1 MQSDKVFPMMSQ
13 YEKQS
18 TLCKKTW
25 GSRDARLGSS
35 QLDQSKLEEI
45 FKEWSSNENKV
56 KLANA
61 LA

>member
-1 MQSDKVFPMMSQ
+1 
-13 YEKQS
+13 
-18 TLCKKTW
+18 L
-25 GSRDARLGSS
+25 
-35 QLDQSKLEEI
+35 QLDQSKLKEI